1 MKLKLIATA
10 LLFLSV
16 LSGCKKAKEFTQFNI
31 EYDESVIIQSS
42 AGINLPFDV
51 LTPDMETNSSSKF
64 ESNDTRKDKIEEI
77 KLTKLNLTL
86 TSPSSGDFTFLKSID
101 VYISADGLDEIKL
114 AWIDNVPET
123 VGKFLE
129 LSVSDIDFKEYIKRK
144 KDQHN
149 EGSNIVPES
158 LIEDTETKNQAL
170 YLENKWNAMSP
181 KQEQIVATTVDLK

>member
-129 LSVSDIDFKEYIKRK
+129 LSVSDIDFKEYIK
-144 KDQHN
+144 KDDFQ
-149 EGSNIVPES
+149 
-158 LIEDTETKNQAL
+158 LRLK
-170 YLENKWNAMSP
+170 
-181 KQEQIVATTVDLK
+181 TVTDKAITMDHELDIHSEFFVDAEIFGL